1 LKRADASVHLGEL
14 KMAKKKY
21 KNTLL
26 VAVDFTSFSE
36 EALAFASQLAGKLT
50 ARLLVLHVIHD
61 PAEAPGFYARKG
73 KKKKFLQSM
82 EEAAEEMME
91 EFLKKMRQAYP
102 DQMPIKEAIPLL
114 VVGTP
119 VTRIVEIAEKKQAS
133 MIIIGSHGRTGLAHL
148 LVGSKAQ
155 RVVQL
160 SPIPV
165 TVVKTS
171 KKK

>member
-1 LKRADASVHLGEL
+1 
-14 KMAKKKY
+14 MAKKKD
-21 KNTLL
+21 KNILL
-26 VAVDFTSFSE
+26 VAVDFSSFSKA
-36 EALAFASQLAGKLT
+36 ALIFASELAEKLK
-50 ARLLVLHVIHD
+50 AQLLVLHIIHD
-61 PAEAPGFYARKG
+61 PAEAPGFYAQKG

-91 EFLKKMRQAYP
+91 EFLQKMRQAYP
-102 DQMPIKEAIPLL
+102 DQVPIRDAVALL

-133 MIIIGSHGRTGLAHL
+133 MIIIGSHGRTGLSHL
-148 LVGSKAQ
+148 LMGSKAL

-160 SPIPV
+160 SHIPV

-171 KKK
+171 SKK

>member
-1 LKRADASVHLGEL
+1 MVN
-14 KMAKKKY
+14 KKL

-26 VAVDFTSFSE
+26 VAVDFTSYSKD
-36 EALAFASQLAGKLT
+36 ALLFASRLAECMQ
-50 ARLLVLHVIHD
+50 AQILVLHVIHD

-82 EEAAEEMME
+82 EEAAEEMMA
-91 EFLKKMRQAYP
+91 EFLKKMRRTYS
-102 DQMPIKEAIPLL
+102 DQMPIQEAIPLL

-119 VTRIVEIAEKKQAS
+119 VTRIIEIAEKRQAS
-133 MIIIGSHGRTGLAHL
+133 MIIIGSHGRTGLSHL
-148 LVGSKAQ
+148 LVGSKAE

-165 TVVKTS
+165 TVVKTP

>member
-1 LKRADASVHLGEL
+1 MVN
-14 KMAKKKY
+14 KKL

-26 VAVDFTSFSE
+26 VAVDFTSYSKD
-36 EALAFASQLAGKLT
+36 ALLFASRLAECMQ
-50 ARLLVLHVIHD
+50 AQILVLHVIHD

-82 EEAAEEMME
+82 EEAAEEMMA
-91 EFLKKMRQAYP
+91 EFLKKMRRTYS
-102 DQMPIKEAIPLL
+102 DQMPIQEAIPLL

-119 VTRIVEIAEKKQAS
+119 VTRIIEIAEKRQAS
-133 MIIIGSHGRTGLAHL
+133 MIIIGSHGRTGLSHL
-148 LVGSKAQ
+148 LVGSKAE

-165 TVVKTS
+165 TVVKTP
-171 KKK
+171 KKQ